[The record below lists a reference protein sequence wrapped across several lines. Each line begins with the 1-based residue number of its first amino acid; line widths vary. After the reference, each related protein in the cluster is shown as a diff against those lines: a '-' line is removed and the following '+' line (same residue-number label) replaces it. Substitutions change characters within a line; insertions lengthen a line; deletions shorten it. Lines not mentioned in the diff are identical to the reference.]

1 MASPIIAVRLRRV
14 EPAPFGNPPSG
25 QPGALMANRPARVT
39 TRPTRSA
46 AARPAISPRPGITI
60 RPSAHSFKRLASDGI
75 TAQNTEFVFSSDEG
89 DHEAGGKV
97 GRAVQPTPANCDGVT
112 VVCTYPNG
120 SFGELEAN
128 VTGLLAGKT
137 GDTTPFGMEFDT
149 APEFYV
155 NGQPGP
161 DTSGVRQFEHD
172 LASLT
177 AYNPYAGSTQKIALP
192 GRPGRGSHPA
202 HGQRR
207 PGPYA
212 HGVRPR
218 QT

>member
-1 MASPIIAVRLRRV
+1 M
-14 EPAPFGNPPSG
+14 
-25 QPGALMANRPARVT
+25 
-39 TRPTRSA
+39 
-46 AARPAISPRPGITI
+46 
-60 RPSAHSFKRLASDGI
+60 
-75 TAQNTEFVFSSDEG
+75 
-89 DHEAGGKV
+89 

-128 VTGLLAGKT
+128 VTGLLAGET

-177 AYNPYAGSTQKIALP
+177 AYNPYAGSTQKIANYLADP
-192 GRPGRGSHPA
+192 AEEAILHMVNADPARTPTVSVFARPDYYLEQGPA
-202 HGQRR
+202 TCHDAVTGATASQYPADCVTVDNGFAWDHGDYAAEIDNNWVGFV
-207 PGPYA
+207 GP
-212 HGVRPR
+212 GVRHLGPDGSTPENGPSWSTPPFGDWR
-218 QT
+218 SLATTWRV